1 MTKSLSE
8 LITTNRPS
16 LCAYCKNPA
25 KGFLYRE
32 DDKYFGACSME
43 HLAKIKSGERLNK
56 MAYLNEEGIADAT
69 IKSKEKYLALAKK
82 NESYVIHEWTGEDRQ
97 KLFGEAIKN
106 YLDWANEQAQ
116 TGNVGK
122 ITRDGT

>member
-43 HLAKIKSGERLNK
+43 HLAKIKLGERLNK
-56 MAYLNEEGIADAT
+56 MAYLNEEGIAYAT

-106 YLDWANEQAQ
+106 YLDWAAQ